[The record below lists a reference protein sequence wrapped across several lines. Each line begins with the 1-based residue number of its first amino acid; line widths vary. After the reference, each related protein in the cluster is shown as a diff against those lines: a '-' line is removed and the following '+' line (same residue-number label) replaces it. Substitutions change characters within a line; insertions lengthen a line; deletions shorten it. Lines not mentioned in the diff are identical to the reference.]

1 MICPRS
7 RSHRFANMTGLWHS
21 LRKVE
26 VLTTP
31 WIRILIHSPTMFFA
45 LKNAISAKFVAIF
58 KKSEQ
63 AQADNKLN
71 PPKNRIREAAA
82 QFKEAIKRR
91 FGKQEELSFT
101 EFINEPLPA
110 DFYPTSRP
118 YISNPESNHEEF
130 QLQEPWISNSD
141 TVPHSWNEEVPFE
154 FDIETGAFIR
164 TDLTQAVFTSSNSH
178 ITLTEIDEDSLFYY
192 ESSPSYSSTVSSTR
206 SNNGSD

>member
-1 MICPRS
+1 LIRSIKLAITFYYSLRIFHLDRAWTHDMICPRS

-71 PPKNRIREAAA
+71 PPKNRIREVVIGTGNPRVN
-82 QFKEAIKRR
+82 FSDPYPYPSK
-91 FGKQEELSFT
+91 
-101 EFINEPLPA
+101 PVPA
-110 DFYPTSRP
+110 VR
-118 YISNPESNHEEF
+118 
-130 QLQEPWISNSD
+130 
-141 TVPHSWNEEVPFE
+141 V
-154 FDIETGAFIR
+154 TGFR
-164 TDLTQAVFTSSNSH
+164 
-178 ITLTEIDEDSLFYY
+178 
-192 ESSPSYSSTVSSTR
+192 
-206 SNNGSD
+206 G